1 MAYSPNQTI
10 VDAADVAVAT
20 YRYVIDTS
28 YYNQFSLH
36 YKNTADD
43 ADNTVTLTVRAS
55 NNPDADATADTNWL
69 DVSTDVLWGASIVA
83 NNATVEAI
91 KFVTDFK
98 PAKYMLKVVVANTGV
113 LGNDVGLRVNL
124 NRA

>member
-69 DVSTDVLWGASIVA
+69 DVSTDVL
-83 NNATVEAI
+83 
-91 KFVTDFK
+91 
-98 PAKYMLKVVVANTGV
+98 
-113 LGNDVGLRVNL
+113 
-124 NRA
+124 